1 MHLDDATCYRAMR
14 ARDRRF
20 DGRFFIGVRTTG
32 IYCRPVCPA
41 RPPKLENITFYA
53 CAAAAE
59 AAGFRACKRCRPETA
74 PGTPAWVGSSAVVA
88 RALRLIGAGALDDE
102 DGGGVDALA
111 ARLGVGERQLRRLF
125 EQHLGAAPGAVARA
139 QRLHFARALLD
150 DTALPMSEIAF
161 AAGYRSVRQFNHAMR
176 ASFGSAPR
184 ALRRACPS
192 AARAADG
199 LSIRLP
205 YRPPFDWRE
214 LLAFLAARATPGVE
228 AVRDGVYR
236 RTLRVGAAA
245 GWVEIAAV
253 PGSAALCVRLRP
265 ADGAAALAVVEA
277 ARRLADLGAD
287 PHAIGAHLR
296 ADGVLRPLVAARP
309 GLRVPGAWDPFELAV
324 RAVVGQQVTVRGA
337 TTLIGRVVAR
347 CGVRVDLADDLTHL
361 FPTPVAVAT
370 ADLAGIGM
378 PGARVAAL
386 QALAAAVAEGRVQ
399 LDAARG
405 LDDVVARLTA
415 LPGIGAWTAQYI
427 AMRGLGEPD
436 AFPHGDLGLRAAF
449 GNGAGPVTAALL
461 ERAAEAWRPW
471 RAYAAMHLWRSLGDS
486 DHRDTKTPTS
496 AAREDA

>member
-14 ARDRRF
+14 TRDRRF

-102 DGGGVDALA
+102 DAGGIDALA
-111 ARLGVGERQLRRLF
+111 ARLGIGERQLRRLF

-139 QRLHFARALLD
+139 QRLHFARALID
-150 DTALPMSEIAF
+150 DTALPMGEIAF

-176 ASFGSAPR
+176 ASFGSPPR
-184 ALRRACPS
+184 DLRRTRAAA
-192 AARAADG
+192 AARSADA

-205 YRPPFDWRE
+205 YRPPLDWRTM
-214 LLAFLAARATPGVE
+214 LDFLAVRATPGVE
-228 AVRDGVYR
+228 SVRDGVYR
-236 RTLRVGAAA
+236 RTLRVGDSA
-245 GWVEIAAV
+245 GWIEMRAL
-253 PGSAALCVRLRP
+253 PDEAALCVQLRP
-265 ADGAAALAVVEA
+265 ADGRAALAVVEA

-287 PHAIGAHLR
+287 PHAIGTHLR
-296 ADGVLRPLVAARP
+296 SDAVLSPLVAARP

-337 TTLIGRVVAR
+337 TTLMGRLVER
-347 CGVRVDLADDLTHL
+347 CGERVDLAADLTHL
-361 FPTPVAVAT
+361 FPKPAT
-370 ADLAGIGM
+370 LAAADLSGVGM
-378 PGARVAAL
+378 PGARIAAL
-386 QALAAAVAEGRVQ
+386 QGLAAAVADGRVQ

-415 LPGIGAWTAQYI
+415 LPGIGEWTAQYI

-436 AFPHGDLGLRAAF
+436 AFPHGDLGLRAAL
-449 GNGAGPVTAALL
+449 GNGAGPLSTKALSS
-461 ERAAEAWRPW
+461 AAEAWRPW
-471 RAYAAMHLWRSLGDS
+471 RAYAAMHLWNSLALPANLRSKGVSDDSGD
-486 DHRDTKTPTS
+486 
-496 AAREDA
+496 